1 MNRYDLNLSK
11 HAIQEILDANGYE
24 IKTLLVYYSPFSDAY
39 DWDNRTSFSV
49 QREYAFKKNNMPEEA
64 KREKPILED
73 LKEYE
78 LDNVLNKIIT
88 ESIVRLC
95 KVP

>member
-1 MNRYDLNLSK
+1 MNRFDLNLSK

-24 IKTLLVYYSPFSDAY
+24 IKSLLVYYSPISEEY
-39 DWDNRTSFSV
+39 DWEERNTFKLYRD
-49 QREYAFKKNNMPEEA
+49 YAFKKNNMPEEA

-88 ESIVRLC
+88 ESIVRIYR
-95 KVP
+95 VP

>member
-1 MNRYDLNLSK
+1 MNRFDLNLSK

-24 IKTLLVYYSPFSDAY
+24 IKTLLVYYSPSSEAY
-39 DWDNRTSFSV
+39 DWADGKSFSV

-64 KREKPILED
+64 KHSKPSLED

-78 LDNVLNKIIT
+78 LDNVLNKLIT
-88 ESIVRLC
+88 EAIVRICLN
-95 KVP
+95 

>member
-1 MNRYDLNLSK
+1 MNRFDLNLSK

-24 IKTLLVYYSPFSDAY
+24 IKTLLVYYSPFSEAY
-39 DWDNRTSFSV
+39 DWDNKKCLSV

-64 KREKPILED
+64 KHKKPILED

-78 LDNVLNKIIT
+78 LDHILNKIIT
-88 ESIVRLC
+88 ESIVRIC
-95 KVP
+95 TN

>member
-1 MNRYDLNLSK
+1 MNRFDLNLSK

-24 IKTLLVYYSPFSDAY
+24 IKTLLVYYSPFSEEYGWAERNTCKIYRD
-39 DWDNRTSFSV
+39 
-49 QREYAFKKNNMPEEA
+49 YAFKNNDMPEEA

-88 ESIVRLC
+88 ESIVRIC
-95 KVP
+95 RVP

>member
-1 MNRYDLNLSK
+1 MNRFDLNLSK

-24 IKTLLVYYSPFSDAY
+24 IKTLLVYYSPFSDSY
-39 DWDNRTSFSV
+39 NWENGKTFSV

-64 KREKPILED
+64 EREKPNLED

-88 ESIVRLC
+88 ESIVRICLN
-95 KVP
+95 

>member
-1 MNRYDLNLSK
+1 MSKIDINLSEK
-11 HAIQEILDANGYE
+11 DIQAILDANGYE
-24 IKTLLVYYSPFSDAY
+24 IKSLLVYYSPFSEVY
-39 DWDNRTSFSV
+39 DWEERNTFKLYRD
-49 QREYAFKKNNMPEEA
+49 YAFKKNNMPEEA

-88 ESIVRLC
+88 EAIVRLC
-95 KVP
+95 LN

>member
-1 MNRYDLNLSK
+1 MNRFDLNLSK

-24 IKTLLVYYSPFSDAY
+24 IKPLLVYYSPFSEDY
-39 DWDNRTSFSV
+39 DWEERNTFKLYRD
-49 QREYAFKKNNMPEEA
+49 YAFKKNDMPEEA
-64 KREKPILED
+64 KREKPILEE

-88 ESIVRLC
+88 NKIVSLC
-95 KVP
+95 LN

>member
-1 MNRYDLNLSK
+1 MSKVDINLSEK
-11 HAIQEILDANGYE
+11 DIQAILDANGYD
-24 IKTLLVYYSPFSDAY
+24 IKTLLVYYSPFSEEY
-39 DWDNRTSFSV
+39 DWEERNTFKIY
-49 QREYAFKKNNMPEEA
+49 REYAFKKNNMPEEA

-88 ESIVRLC
+88 ESIVRICLN
-95 KVP
+95 

>member
-1 MNRYDLNLSK
+1 MSKVEINLSK
-11 HAIQEILDANGYE
+11 KNIQEILDANGYE
-24 IKTLLVYYSPFSDAY
+24 IKTLLVYYSPFSEEY
-39 DWDNRTSFSV
+39 DWEERNIFEVYRD
-49 QREYAFKKNNMPEEA
+49 YGFKKNNMPEEA
-64 KREKPILED
+64 KREKPSLED

-88 ESIVRLC
+88 ESIVRIC

>member
-1 MNRYDLNLSK
+1 MNRFDLNLSK

-24 IKTLLVYYSPFSDAY
+24 IKTLLVYYSPFSDACDCVERNTFEVY
-39 DWDNRTSFSV
+39 RD
-49 QREYAFKKNNMPEEA
+49 YAFKKNNMPEET
-64 KREKPILED
+64 KHEKPSLED

-88 ESIVRLC
+88 ESIVRICLN
-95 KVP
+95 